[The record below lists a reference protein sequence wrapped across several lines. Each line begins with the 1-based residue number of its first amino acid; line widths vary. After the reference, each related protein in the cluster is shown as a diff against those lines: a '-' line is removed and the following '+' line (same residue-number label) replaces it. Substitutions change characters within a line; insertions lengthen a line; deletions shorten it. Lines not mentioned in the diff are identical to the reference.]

1 MNAQDFDAVVER
13 RLELIKAILLKKRA
27 EYAPEGGDRLHNFNR
42 AAAMLQCSPESA
54 LIGMWTKHIVS
65 LLDICDKVEHE
76 TPSIE
81 LIEEKV
87 GDAVNYLVLLEA
99 MLKDRHKKRT
109 EPS

>member
-27 EYAPEGGDRLHNFNR
+27 EYAPGEGDRLHNFKR
-42 AAAMLQCSPESA
+42 AAAMLQTTPETA

-65 LLDICDKVEHE
+65 ILDICDKVYRE

-81 LIEEKV
+81 TIEEKL
-87 GDAVNYLVLLEA
+87 GDAIAYLVLLEA
-99 MLKDRHKKRT
+99 MLKERHT
-109 EPS
+109 ERVLG